1 MLSNLAA
8 LYWRIYGEGELA
20 VDCLKHALYFSDS
33 SNKVSWSIVQNL
45 IGCSVFDAVVEVES
59 TPES

>member
-20 VDCLKHALYFSDS
+20 IDCLKHALYLSDS
-33 SNKVSWSIVQNL
+33 SNKVSLRIVKNL
-45 IGCSVFDAVVEVES
+45 IGCSVFDAVVGLDN
-59 TPES
+59 T